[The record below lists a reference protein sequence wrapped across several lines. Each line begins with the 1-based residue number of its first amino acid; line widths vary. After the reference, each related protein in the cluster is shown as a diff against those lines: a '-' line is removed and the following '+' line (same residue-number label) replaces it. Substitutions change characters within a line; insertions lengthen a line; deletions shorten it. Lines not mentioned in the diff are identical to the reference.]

1 MFVDLHVHTTAS
13 DGTFQ
18 PQEAVACAKAQ
29 NLSAI
34 AITDHDTID
43 GIKPAQEAGKQLGIE
58 VIEGVELGC
67 DLAGREIHI
76 LGYLIRRNSQ
86 VLLAALSNLAE
97 ERTARA
103 QEMVRRL
110 NKLGIGV
117 LWEDVAALAGDGTV
131 GRLHIA
137 RVLTSGGW
145 ARDQSDAFA
154 RYLDRDKPAY
164 VPRQRLSPAG
174 AIELIHQAGGVA
186 VLAHPKLIGR
196 DQVIRELAAEG
207 LDGIEVYHVCHDW
220 QDVAKYKQLARKF
233 GLLLTGGS
241 DCHGPAGKG
250 EVLLGKILTPI
261 ECLIQLQERAREYRC

>member
-110 NKLGIGV
+110 
-117 LWEDVAALAGDGTV
+117 
-131 GRLHIA
+131 
-137 RVLTSGGW
+137 
-145 ARDQSDAFA
+145 
-154 RYLDRDKPAY
+154 
-164 VPRQRLSPAG
+164 
-174 AIELIHQAGGVA
+174 
-186 VLAHPKLIGR
+186 
-196 DQVIRELAAEG
+196 
-207 LDGIEVYHVCHDW
+207 
-220 QDVAKYKQLARKF
+220 
-233 GLLLTGGS
+233 
-241 DCHGPAGKG
+241 
-250 EVLLGKILTPI
+250 
-261 ECLIQLQERAREYRC
+261 